1 MNLDDLMAVWRSQ
14 DAAPLHGVDKTLLHL
29 ALRQDEAKLQ
39 KERRI
44 ERWIIYVGSAG
55 LVAAM
60 AVFLGMMILTRER
73 KVMTGWDFAIGIGGA
88 AAALLA
94 GGAMYVGHRAQA
106 RREQRFGES
115 LRDQLNRRIA
125 QLDDRATIAR
135 ATLVSVL
142 LGGIGGIAILL
153 LGYRVNQKPFSD
165 DGYMLVS
172 TILMC
177 VVLPVAAGV
186 WEIRRQAREC
196 VAAQAPAGGVAEGAR
211 CSVDS
216 RLSFLIGQTFDA
228 PRNVRVELRGGR
240 WIAFAEIGDRLD
252 DVGDRLLGV
261 IDPQRPRAAS
271 IISRARLAST
281 TRP

>member
-39 KERRI
+39 KARRRD
-44 ERWIIYVGSAG
+44 RWIVYVGSAG
-55 LVAAM
+55 LVAVM

-73 KVMTGWDFAIGIGGA
+73 NVMTGWDFAIGIGGA

-94 GGAMYVGHRAQA
+94 GGAMYVGHRAQT

-125 QLDDRATIAR
+125 QLDDRETIAH

-142 LGGIGGIAILL
+142 LGGCGGIAILL

-165 DGYMLVS
+165 DGYMLFS

-177 VVLPVAAGV
+177 VIWPVAAGV
-186 WEIRRQAREC
+186 WAIRRQARD
-196 VAAQAPAGGVAEGAR
+196 VLPLKR
-211 CSVDS
+211 
-216 RLSFLIGQTFDA
+216 RLEALLKELDA
-228 PRNVRVELRGGR
+228 
-240 WIAFAEIGDRLD
+240 
-252 DVGDRLLGV
+252 
-261 IDPQRPRAAS
+261 S
-271 IISRARLAST
+271 
-281 TRP
+281 

>member
-44 ERWIIYVGSAG
+44 ERWVIYVGSAG
-55 LVAAM
+55 LVAVM
-60 AVFLGMMILTRER
+60 AIFLGMMISARDR

-115 LRDQLNRRIA
+115 LRDQLNRRLA
-125 QLDDRATIAR
+125 QLDDRATTAR
-135 ATLVSVL
+135 GTMVMVL
-142 LGGIGGIAILL
+142 LGGICPMAILL

-165 DGYMLVS
+165 DGYMLVGM
-172 TILMC
+172 ILMC
-177 VVLPVAAGV
+177 VVFPVAAGV
-186 WEIRRQAREC
+186 WQIRRQARD
-196 VAAQAPAGGVAEGAR
+196 VLPR
-211 CSVDS
+211 KR
-216 RLSFLIGQTFDA
+216 RLEALLKELDA
-228 PRNVRVELRGGR
+228 
-240 WIAFAEIGDRLD
+240 
-252 DVGDRLLGV
+252 
-261 IDPQRPRAAS
+261 S
-271 IISRARLAST
+271 
-281 TRP
+281 